1 MAGIPSLRSDNFQV
15 FLSLQSQIKDAENT
29 INRLAKGQGDYIPF
43 FARIAAPFMRKTA
56 TSLGRIIRC
65 KLGQEETLMLLKEA
79 ALTLHQIVIRCSEY
93 ASFIATKAFNF
104 YQQIIDILPSGTALQ
119 LELLGQG
126 DYRREFEPPMLML
139 PVIAKWWQE
148 RGQWFNAPQKKAVD
162 PNKQP
167 LQLCLD
173 LDAAVAVEDS
183 NVYRHATISSI
194 YNVSGTF
201 D

>member
-29 INRLAKGQGDYIPF
+29 INRLAKGQGNYIPF
-43 FARIAAPFMRKTA
+43 FARTAAPFMRKTA

-93 ASFIATKAFNF
+93 ASFIATKALDF

-126 DYRREFEPPMLML
+126 DYRSEFKPPMRML

-148 RGQWFNAPQKKAVD
+148 RGQGCNVPQKKVAAHD
-162 PNKQP
+162 MQP

-173 LDAAVAVEDS
+173 LDALVAVEDS
-183 NVYRHATISSI
+183 NV
-194 YNVSGTF
+194 
-201 D
+201 